1 MLINEIFQILIQIIF
16 IFFIFSCTSYI
27 YNNKNILKLNI
38 TFPLDKITINLLIL
52 INLFLLFSIFNINQ
66 SLIIMVYILIFL
78 LSFINKEFRNNLLEI
93 YLNNTFL
100 IIFILMFILSIDI
113 AHELNLAWDAKFVY
127 YFKTLV
133 FFQNEKFDTLR
144 NFPAADYPHLGAYI
158 WSFFWKYPWSEYEY
172 MGRISYLFIYLISI
186 YSLINCLD
194 HKNYIKNIFLI
205 LIVFSTYNYSL
216 FSGYQDN
223 LIFSLLTLLAS
234 FYYRFINSSNFKQKI
249 NYLYIILSI
258 INILFWIKAES
269 FIYSKDNLVAEA
281 ALMALSGR
289 VTLLKG
295 TEREKYERLFHLIEQ
310 QALSGDVRQN
320 ARTLIEGRFRDSEIR
335 DIEFQLGGKIS
346 PARTRYRL
354 FLGIIKKLIDKEL
367 TAKTFIE
374 EFREFPGAVAGK
386 LDFGIY
392 SFCLDSLF
400 RSIQIPEVVK
410 RLLINEILGFPP
422 LIRRELISNV
432 LSHPGLTDGFKKFV
446 GSIMDHNLAPEILIE
461 IGLLK
466 DLKLRRFSM
475 EAINDLA
482 NQSELSS
489 FS

>member
-78 LSFINKEFRNNLLEI
+78 LSFINKEFRNNLFEM

-205 LIVFSTYNYSL
+205 LVVFSTYNYSL

-269 FIYSKDNLVAEA
+269 FIYSLVIFALIYYLNFNFIKKQKSVLLIFSAILIFKIFVYYYYNLGSTE
-281 ALMALSGR
+281 
-289 VTLLKG
+289 TFKG
-295 TEREKYERLFHLIEQ
+295 VYGYSIDRIL
-310 QALSGDVRQN
+310 N
-320 ARTLIEGRFRDSEIR
+320 
-335 DIEFQLGGKIS
+335 
-346 PARTRYRL
+346 
-354 FLGIIKKLIDKEL
+354 LGIIGHLNNIKIVTYYIFFNIGRNPIFLISIFCI
-367 TAKTFIE
+367 FII
-374 EFREFPGAVAGK
+374 FKNQSDNSILKFII
-386 LDFGIY
+386 LFIIFNIIFIY
-392 SFCLDSLF
+392 LSLVLKVEYVEYIG
-400 RSIQIPEVVK
+400 RNSIG
-410 RLLINEILGFPP
+410 RLLHQSSGFY
-422 LIRRELISNV
+422 LLSMIVYLNKIKIS
-432 LSHPGLTDGFKKFV
+432 KK
-446 GSIMDHNLAPEILIE
+446 
-461 IGLLK
+461 K
-466 DLKLRRFSM
+466 
-475 EAINDLA
+475 
-482 NQSELSS
+482 
-489 FS
+489 

>member
-1 MLINEIFQILIQIIF
+1 MVPPESYKMKSPNGYDLADHF
-16 IFFIFSCTSYI
+16 IACAKLGRYLTVASDTRFFITDDFQ
-27 YNNKNILKLNI
+27 
-38 TFPLDKITINLLIL
+38 DKGIIPEAA
-52 INLFLLFSIFNINQ
+52 SI
-66 SLIIMVYILIFL
+66 
-78 LSFINKEFRNNLLEI
+78 
-93 YLNNTFL
+93 
-100 IIFILMFILSIDI
+100 
-113 AHELNLAWDAKFVY
+113 
-127 YFKTLV
+127 
-133 FFQNEKFDTLR
+133 
-144 NFPAADYPHLGAYI
+144 AA
-158 WSFFWKYPWSEYEY
+158 
-172 MGRISYLFIYLISI
+172 
-186 YSLINCLD
+186 
-194 HKNYIKNIFLI
+194 
-205 LIVFSTYNYSL
+205 
-216 FSGYQDN
+216 
-223 LIFSLLTLLAS
+223 
-234 FYYRFINSSNFKQKI
+234 
-249 NYLYIILSI
+249 
-258 INILFWIKAES
+258 
-269 FIYSKDNLVAEA
+269 IYSKDNLVAEA
-281 ALMALSGR
+281 ALMPLSGR
-289 VTLLKG
+289 VNLLKG

-374 EFREFPGAVAGK
+374 EFREFTGDVAGK

-410 RLLINEILGFPP
+410 RLLINEILVFPP

-432 LSHPGLTDGFKKFV
+432 LSHPGLTEGFKSFV

-475 EAINDLA
+475 QAINDLA